1 MHGILARLALA
12 ASAVAAAVTGPVN
25 AQPAAD
31 IYKGGQISIV
41 VGASPG
47 GGNDVYARIMTQHL
61 GRFLPGNPTVILN
74 HMPGAGGM
82 IATNHLYTKAARDG
96 TVLGAVHRNVLVYE
110 LLDGKGALYKT
121 REFNWLGSLDKTVGV
136 FLVSTKV
143 PVKSFEDLKTRGVIL
158 GSTAAGGG
166 SLVYPTLMNNLLG
179 TKIKIVRGYK
189 GNDEMYLAMERGETE
204 SRCCTPWTSVL
215 ATARDLITDKKVIPI
230 VQFGLTRTPEL
241 PDVPLVTEFAEGDAK
256 RIFEL
261 HLAEAELGRP
271 FLLPPGVPADRVKL
285 LRDAFMAMAKDKE
298 FLEMAKKL
306 GIDIAPVDGVTMEQ
320 ILARIYS
327 SPPELVE
334 RAKAALEGL

>member
-1 MHGILARLALA
+1 MGMAFTKLIAMGALA
-12 ASAVAAAVTGPVN
+12 ASATIAH
-25 AQPAAD
+25 AQAPPD
-31 IYKGGQISIV
+31 TKTNQISIV

-47 GGNDVYARIMTQHL
+47 GGNDVYARVMTTHL
-61 GRFLPGNPTVILN
+61 GRFLPGNPTIILN

-82 IATNHLYTKAARDG
+82 IAANHLYAKAARDG
-96 TVLGAVHRNVLVYE
+96 SVIGAVHRSMLVYE
-110 LLDGKGALYKT
+110 LLDGKGAMFKT
-121 REFNWLGSLDKTVGV
+121 REFRWLGSLDKTVGV

-143 PVKSFEDLKTRGVIL
+143 PVTSFADLKTRGVIL
-158 GSTAAGGG
+158 GATAAGGG

-241 PDVPLVTEFAEGDAK
+241 PDVPLVVEFAEGDARK
-256 RIFEL
+256 IFEL
-261 HLAEAELGRP
+261 HLAEAEMGRP
-271 FLLPPGVPADRVKL
+271 FLLPPGVPDERVKL
-285 LRDAFMAMAKDKE
+285 MREAFMKMAADKE
-298 FLEMAKKL
+298 FQDAARKL
-306 GIDIAPVDGVTMEQ
+306 GIDIAPVDGATMET
-320 ILARIYS
+320 ILERIYAT
-327 SPPELVE
+327 PPELVQ